1 VNRNFEANKIFSRG
15 MSYFKSGD
23 IELALIEFDD
33 LKLNFNSTKKG
44 NLSDYFL
51 GKIYFEDE
59 KYNEAS
65 SHLNDYLKKG
75 KSKSYLSSSYSMLA
89 IISANE
95 GKFSEAGQKFNKAS
109 KLAISKPFKNRLL
122 FQSLNAYL
130 KSNDLNKSEEI
141 LNLLENDEDINKNH
155 KDEYERLLNYFK
167 IIKKRNSN
175 N

>member
-1 VNRNFEANKIFSRG
+1 
-15 MSYFKSGD
+15 
-23 IELALIEFDD
+23 
-33 LKLNFNSTKKG
+33 
-44 NLSDYFL
+44 
-51 GKIYFEDE
+51 
-59 KYNEAS
+59 
-65 SHLNDYLKKG
+65 
-75 KSKSYLSSSYSMLA
+75 MLA

-155 KDEYERLLNYFK
+155 KDEYERLLHYFK